1 MSSVGYSSSPVHCSR
16 WSPSILAWPQSG
28 QASGGI
34 LPKSHTLWLGKS
46 GQQVRLFPGASGLD
60 LQRSGS
66 PMAFQGSWSFGSR
79 DSKCVGGE
87 LKAK

>member
-46 GQQVRLFPGASGLD
+46 GQTSSALSRCLGID